1 MRTFIYHTRLDNKS
15 NFDKIMLLFTGVI
28 LDSQSWQIFKMSGG
42 LVSTAASSI
51 CVEGWDVRRLGLE
64 LVSSVL
70 TTKDMFLLHPA
81 THLLLF
87 VQIIYNLVEQLLHY
101 LHMILTINIFVI

>member
-51 CVEGWDVRRLGLE
+51 CVEGWDVRRPGTGAG
-64 LVSSVL
+64 VKCFDNKGYVFTSSSNPSV
-70 TTKDMFLLHPA
+70 TVCP
-81 THLLLF
+81 
-87 VQIIYNLVEQLLHY
+87 NY
-101 LHMILTINIFVI
+101 L

>member
-1 MRTFIYHTRLDNKS
+1 M
-15 NFDKIMLLFTGVI
+15 
-28 LDSQSWQIFKMSGG
+28 
-42 LVSTAASSI
+42 STAASSI
-51 CVEGWDVRRLGLE
+51 CVEGWDVRRLG